1 MRRAWVIL
9 SVGMF
14 VLALFFMSGCKQLEG
29 ERCQMDSDCEEGLIC
44 CVIGNVS
51 CQPRGKCNFDAGT
64 DSAPKVDAPIVD
76 APLLDAPLLDAPPA
90 DAPPAD
96 APLLDAPPA
105 EAPVVDAPIIDKSVA
120 PDKTFTPDTKP
131 VVDSNPM
138 DKALAK
144 E

>member
-90 DAPPAD
+90 
-96 APLLDAPPA
+96 

-120 PDKTFTPDTKP
+120 PDKMFTPDTKP